1 MDGRDREI
9 LQLLQTNARISNVD
23 LARELGV
30 APSAIH
36 ERLRK
41 LERRGTILG
50 YHARLAPEALD
61 AELLA
66 FVFVQAD
73 DRPDDPSTGEQL
85 AALPEVQEVHHVA
98 GEDCFLVKVR
108 CASTAALGDLLQRKV
123 GAIPAVR
130 RTRTTIVL
138 RTMKETL
145 DLAIPSGIPEVSDA
159 TG

>member
-1 MDGRDREI
+1 MDARDREI
-9 LQLLQTNARISNVD
+9 LRILQSNARISNVD
-23 LARELGV
+23 LAREIGV

-41 LERRGTILG
+41 LERRGTLLG
-50 YHARLAPEALD
+50 YHARLAPSAVD

-73 DRPDDPSTGEQL
+73 DRPYDPSTAERL

-98 GEDCFLVKVR
+98 GEDCFLIKVR
-108 CASTAALGDLLQRKV
+108 CSSTAALGVLLQTGI

-138 RTMKETL
+138 RTIKETAE
-145 DLAIPSGIPEVSDA
+145 LAIPGDGAEGSDA
-159 TG
+159 PR